1 MSGGIINIMRR
12 PLEGQSKN
20 VLRAAINALE
30 QRGVRGN
37 VTSSLTT
44 PDPTT
49 GGNVMTTINHDSL
62 SSMDDFL
69 SAFADSEEIQDSWD
83 QTAAM
88 CKSVTIALLEY
99 VAPVEGVS
107 EGFQPKYMVRHIFEA
122 KRGMRQELID
132 AMLEIRSGMSGI
144 KPSIL
149 KPLGMVNRIRISAVY
164 ETLEDLSTALNNQSP
179 EFQTQ
184 RAKMIGITDSYFRTI
199 SRIHYLHG

>member
-20 VLRAAINALE
+20 VLKAAINTLE
-30 QRGVRGN
+30 QRSVRGN
-37 VTSSLTT
+37 VASSLTT
-44 PDPTT
+44 PDPAT

-62 SSMDDFL
+62 SSMEDQIR
-69 SAFADSEEIQDSWD
+69 AFADSEKIQDSWD

-88 CKSVTIALLEY
+88 CKSVTTAILEY
-99 VAPVEGVS
+99 EAPVEGAS
-107 EGFQPKYMVRHIFEA
+107 EAFQPKYMVSIFL

-149 KPLGMVNRIRISAVY
+149 KPLGMVNRVRISAVY

-179 EFQTQ
+179 EAQTQ
-184 RAKMIGITDSYFRTI
+184 RAKMIDLTDSYFRTI
-199 SRIHYLHG
+199 SRIHDLYG

>member
-20 VLRAAINALE
+20 VLKAAINALE

-62 SSMDDFL
+62 SSMDDYI

-88 CKSVTIALLEY
+88 CKSVTTAILEY
-99 VAPVEGVS
+99 EAPVEGAS
-107 EGFQPKYMVRHIFEA
+107 EAFQPKYMVSIFL

-132 AMLEIRSGMSGI
+132 AMLKIRSGMSGI

-149 KPLGMVNRIRISAVY
+149 KPLGMVNRVRISAVY

-179 EFQTQ
+179 EAQTQ
-184 RAKMIGITDSYFRTI
+184 RAKMIDLTDSYFRTI
-199 SRIHYLHG
+199 SRIHDLYG

>member
-20 VLRAAINALE
+20 VLKAAINTLE
-30 QRGVRGN
+30 QRSVRSN

-44 PDPTT
+44 PDPAT

-62 SSMDDFL
+62 SSMEDQIRAFDDR
-69 SAFADSEEIQDSWD
+69 EEIQDSWD

-88 CKSVTIALLEY
+88 CKSVTTAILEY
-99 VAPVEGVS
+99 EAPVEGAS
-107 EGFQPKYMVRHIFEA
+107 EAFQPKYMVSIFL
-122 KRGMRQELID
+122 KRRMRQELID
-132 AMLEIRSGMSGI
+132 AMLKIRSGMSGI

-149 KPLGMVNRIRISAVY
+149 KPLGMINRVRITAVY
-164 ETLEDLSTALNNQSP
+164 ENLEDLNTALNNQSP
-179 EFQTQ
+179 EAQTQ
-184 RAKMIGITDSYFRTI
+184 RAKMIDLTDSYFRTI

>member
-20 VLRAAINALE
+20 VLGAAINALE

-62 SSMDDFL
+62 SSLEDQI

-144 KPSIL
+144 KPSML
-149 KPLGMVNRIRISAVY
+149 KPLGMVNRVRISAVY
-164 ETLEDLSTALNNQSP
+164 ETLEALSTALNNLSP
-179 EFQTQ
+179 EAQTL
-184 RAKMIGITDSYFRTI
+184 RAKIILLTDFYYRTI
-199 SRIHYLHG
+199 RSILYLHG

>member
-20 VLRAAINALE
+20 VLKAAINTLE
-30 QRGVRGN
+30 QRSVRGN
-37 VTSSLTT
+37 VASSLTT
-44 PDPTT
+44 PDPAT

-62 SSMDDFL
+62 SSMEDQIR
-69 SAFADSEEIQDSWD
+69 AFADSEEIQDSWD

-88 CKSVTIALLEY
+88 CKSVTTAILEY
-99 VAPVEGVS
+99 EAPVEGAS
-107 EGFQPKYMVRHIFEA
+107 EAFQPKYMVSIFL

-179 EFQTQ
+179 EAQTQ
-184 RAKMIGITDSYFRTI
+184 RAKMIDLTDSYFRTI
-199 SRIHYLHG
+199 SRIHDLYG

>member
-20 VLRAAINALE
+20 VLKAAINTLE
-30 QRGVRGN
+30 QRSVRGN

-44 PDPTT
+44 PDPAT

-62 SSMDDFL
+62 SSMEDQIR
-69 SAFADSEEIQDSWD
+69 AFADSEEIQDSWD

-88 CKSVTIALLEY
+88 CKSVTTAILEY
-99 VAPVEGVS
+99 EAPVEGAS
-107 EGFQPKYMVRHIFEA
+107 EAFQPKYMVSIFL

-132 AMLEIRSGMSGI
+132 AMLKIRSGMSGI

-149 KPLGMVNRIRISAVY
+149 KPLGMINRVRITAVY
-164 ETLEDLSTALNNQSP
+164 ENLEDLSTALNNQSP
-179 EFQTQ
+179 KAQTQ
-184 RAKMIGITDSYFRTI
+184 RAKMIDLTDSYFRTI
-199 SRIHYLHG
+199 SRIHDLYG

>member
-20 VLRAAINALE
+20 VLKAAINTLE
-30 QRGVRGN
+30 QRSVRGN

-44 PDPTT
+44 PDPAT

-62 SSMDDFL
+62 SSMEDQIR
-69 SAFADSEEIQDSWD
+69 AFADSEEIQDSWD

-88 CKSVTIALLEY
+88 CKSVTTAILEY
-99 VAPVEGVS
+99 EAPVEGAS
-107 EGFQPKYMVRHIFEA
+107 EAFQPKYMVSIFL

-132 AMLEIRSGMSGI
+132 AMLKIRSGMSGI

-149 KPLGMVNRIRISAVY
+149 KPLGMINRVRITAVY
-164 ETLEDLSTALNNQSP
+164 ENLEDLSTALNNQSP
-179 EFQTQ
+179 EAQTQ
-184 RAKMIGITDSYFRTI
+184 RAKMIDLTDSYFRTI
-199 SRIHYLHG
+199 SRIHDLYG

>member
-20 VLRAAINALE
+20 VLKAAINTLE
-30 QRGVRGN
+30 QRSVRGN

-44 PDPTT
+44 PDPAT

-62 SSMDDFL
+62 FSMEDQIR
-69 SAFADSEEIQDSWD
+69 AFADSEEIQDSWD

-88 CKSVTIALLEY
+88 CKSVTTAILEY
-99 VAPVEGVS
+99 EAPVEGAS
-107 EGFQPKYMVRHIFEA
+107 EAFQPKYMVSIFL

-132 AMLEIRSGMSGI
+132 AMLKIRSGMSGI

-149 KPLGMVNRIRISAVY
+149 KPLGMINRVRITAVY
-164 ETLEDLSTALNNQSP
+164 ENLEDLSTALNNQSP
-179 EFQTQ
+179 EAQTQ
-184 RAKMIGITDSYFRTI
+184 RAKMIDLTDSYFRTI
-199 SRIHYLHG
+199 SRIHDLYG

>member
-20 VLRAAINALE
+20 VLKAAINTLE
-30 QRGVRGN
+30 QRSVRGN

-44 PDPTT
+44 PDPAT

-62 SSMDDFL
+62 SSMDDQI
-69 SAFADSEEIQDSWD
+69 SAFAESEELQDSWD

-88 CKSVTIALLEY
+88 CKSVTTAILEY
-99 VAPVEGVS
+99 EAPVEGAS
-107 EGFQPKYMVRHIFEA
+107 EAFQPKYMVSIFL

-132 AMLEIRSGMSGI
+132 AMLKIRSGMSGI

-149 KPLGMVNRIRISAVY
+149 KPLGMINRVRITAVY
-164 ETLEDLSTALNNQSP
+164 ENLEDLSTALNNQSP
-179 EFQTQ
+179 EAQTQ
-184 RAKMIGITDSYFRTI
+184 RAKMIDLTDSYFRTI
-199 SRIHYLHG
+199 SRIHDLYG

>member
-1 MSGGIINIMRR
+1 
-12 PLEGQSKN
+12 
-20 VLRAAINALE
+20 
-30 QRGVRGN
+30 
-37 VTSSLTT
+37 
-44 PDPTT
+44 
-49 GGNVMTTINHDSL
+49 MTTINHDSL
-62 SSMDDFL
+62 SSMDDYI

-132 AMLEIRSGMSGI
+132 AMLETRSGMSGI

-149 KPLGMVNRIRISAVY
+149 KPLGMVNRVRISAVY

-179 EFQTQ
+179 ASQKR
-184 RAKMIGITDSYFRTI
+184 RAEMIDLTDSYFRTI

>member
-20 VLRAAINALE
+20 VLKAAINTLE
-30 QRGVRGN
+30 QRSVRGN

-44 PDPTT
+44 PDPAT

-62 SSMDDFL
+62 SSMEDQIR
-69 SAFADSEEIQDSWD
+69 AFADSEEIQDSWD

-88 CKSVTIALLEY
+88 CKSVTTAILEY
-99 VAPVEGVS
+99 EAPVEGAS
-107 EGFQPKYMVRHIFEA
+107 EAFQPKYMVSIFL

-132 AMLEIRSGMSGI
+132 AMLKIRSGMSGI

-149 KPLGMVNRIRISAVY
+149 KPLGMINRVRITAVY
-164 ETLEDLSTALNNQSP
+164 ENLEDLSTALNNQSS
-179 EFQTQ
+179 EAQTQ
-184 RAKMIGITDSYFRTI
+184 RAKMIDLTDSYFRTI
-199 SRIHYLHG
+199 SRIHDLYG

>member
-20 VLRAAINALE
+20 VLKAAINTLE
-30 QRGVRGN
+30 QRSVRSK

-44 PDPTT
+44 PDPAT

-62 SSMDDFL
+62 SSMEDQIR
-69 SAFADSEEIQDSWD
+69 AFADSEEIQDSWD

-88 CKSVTIALLEY
+88 CKSVTTAILEY
-99 VAPVEGVS
+99 EAPVEGAS
-107 EGFQPKYMVRHIFEA
+107 EAFQPKYMVSIFL

-132 AMLEIRSGMSGI
+132 AMLKIRSGMSGI

-149 KPLGMVNRIRISAVY
+149 KPLGMINRVRITAVY
-164 ETLEDLSTALNNQSP
+164 ENLEDLSTALNNQSP
-179 EFQTQ
+179 EAQTQ
-184 RAKMIGITDSYFRTI
+184 RAKMIDLTDSYFRTI
-199 SRIHYLHG
+199 SRIHDLYG